1 MKTTLFQAKQAF
13 YSICLCFFLLWDG
26 VSSFTMLYVWE
37 NIHVLKVYRNKQLP
51 ARLQYCLHR
60 CSIACRA
67 AVSPAALQYRMY
79 GCSIAYSAKVSLAA
93 LQSILKHCRWY
104 CSAAGNTA
112 CGTEVLQALLLQP
125 LRRYCSLAGD
135 AAALQPILQYRS
147 IVYFYKPLR
156 HEYSLKH
163 KA

>member
-13 YSICLCFFLLWDG
+13 YSICLFVFLLWAG

-51 ARLQYCLHR
+51 ARPASLQYRMQGCMKG
-60 CSIACRA
+60 CSINCSSAVSPVALQYRMQYFLQHCSITCSA
-67 AVSPAALQYRMY
+67 SVSPAALHP
-79 GCSIAYSAKVSLAA
+79 I
-93 LQSILKHCRWY
+93 LQRCTWY
-104 CSAAGNTA
+104 CSAEGATAALHAILQPCTRYCSDAGNTA
-112 CGTEVLQALLLQP
+112 ALQA
-125 LRRYCSLAGD
+125 
-135 AAALQPILQYRS
+135 